1 MNDEVADAIEMI
13 KHAFE
18 YGFHCNDMTHG
29 EVEEDISFAVDKI
42 LKHYG
47 HAPVDWDAQEA

>member
-1 MNDEVADAIEMI
+1 MNDEVEDAIEMI

-29 EVEEDISFAVDKI
+29 EVEEDISFAVNKI